1 MSLKKEVRRSAT
13 RFAKRSRN
21 RLSVKYAPA
30 SGKLA
35 PYTDDLSIRGACVTL
50 FFIIGVVHLLAL
62 ISPGPDFVFVS
73 QTAVSRSRAQAI
85 CGVVGITLGI
95 AIWAALAL
103 LGLHLV
109 LARMAWLQRLVMLA
123 GGLYLIW
130 LGLKLL
136 LAGWHGAGEFS
147 PTVAPAQGRLR
158 SLRTGLLT
166 NLANPKAMVYFAS
179 VFSAFVG
186 NGATRA
192 TRWELWLLVVVE
204 SLAWFSVVAALFAL
218 PAMRWG
224 YQRVARWIDGGAGAV
239 FILFGVYLALGQRL

>member
-1 MSLKKEVRRSAT
+1 MT
-13 RFAKRSRN
+13 RGRVAFAKSSHN
-21 RLSVKYAPA
+21 RPSVKYVPA

-35 PYTDDLSIRGACVTL
+35 PYTDGLSIQGARVTL
-50 FFIIGVVHLLAL
+50 FFTIAAVHLLAL

-73 QTAVSRSRAQAI
+73 QAAVSRSRAQAM
-85 CGVVGITLGI
+85 CGVIGITLGI

-103 LGLHLV
+103 LGLHVV

-123 GGLYLIW
+123 GGLYLVG
-130 LGLKLL
+130 LGLRLL
-136 LAGWHGAGEFS
+136 LSGWRGATTPAAGIVVERGL
-147 PTVAPAQGRLR
+147 LR

-166 NLANPKAMVYFAS
+166 NLANPKAMVYFGS

-186 NGATRA
+186 EGATDA

-218 PAMRWG
+218 PAIRQG
-224 YQRVARWIDGGAGAV
+224 YLRVARWIDGGAGAV
-239 FILFGVYLALGQRL
+239 FILFGAYLAFGRRS